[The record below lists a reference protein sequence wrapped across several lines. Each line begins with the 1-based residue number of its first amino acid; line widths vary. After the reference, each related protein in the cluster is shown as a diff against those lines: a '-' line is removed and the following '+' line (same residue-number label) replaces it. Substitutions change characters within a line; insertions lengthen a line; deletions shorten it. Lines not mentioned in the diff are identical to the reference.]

1 MTTDI
6 LMDIEAEISK
16 IEKSE
21 LKNLSVVKFVAS
33 ETVNVS
39 LEIPRSLL
47 QVKEGGKARLVI
59 STNPSIEQ
67 DVNALFLFMI
77 YNIEKVKS
85 GKEERTLIYGSI
97 GGLQVRI
104 EGKGLHK
111 KFKAGDEVYLGIKLL

>member
-21 LKNLSVVKFVAS
+21 LRNLSVVKFVAP
-33 ETVNVS
+33 EAVNVS

-47 QVKEGGKARLVI
+47 QVKEGGRARLVI
-59 STNPSIEQ
+59 STNPSIEN
-67 DVNALFLFMI
+67 DVSALFLCMI

-111 KFKAGDEVYLGIKLL
+111 KFKTGDEVYLGIKLL

>member
-1 MTTDI
+1 
-6 LMDIEAEISK
+6 MDIEAEISK